1 MTASGSA
8 QRPHRDV
15 PTLPREPSRHE
26 LAADTAVHVLG
37 ILSGLAGAVT
47 LVTLI
52 AGRNGTAGSSALELT
67 AILIYCT
74 GLVAMLVCSA
84 AYHLARAHPR
94 RALLQRFDHAAIF
107 AMIAGTYTPF
117 TVLAL
122 DGGWSVVLTTLIWS
136 VAVAGIVLKL
146 WQPRRFHQL
155 SVAPYLLLGWVGL
168 SAFFPLLQALGPTTF
183 TLIAVGGVLY
193 TVGVLFH
200 VWERLPFQNAIW
212 HGFVLAAAA
221 VHYAAVVSAVV

>member
-1 MTASGSA
+1 
-8 QRPHRDV
+8 
-15 PTLPREPSRHE
+15 
-26 LAADTAVHVLG
+26 
-37 ILSGLAGAVT
+37 
-47 LVTLI
+47 
-52 AGRNGTAGSSALELT
+52 
-67 AILIYCT
+67 
-74 GLVAMLVCSA
+74 
-84 AYHLARAHPR
+84 
-94 RALLQRFDHAAIF
+94 
-107 AMIAGTYTPF
+107 MIAGTYTPF

-155 SVAPYLLLGWVGL
+155 SVAPYLLLGWVGF